1 MSASGQLPPE
11 PGSES
16 NELAATIE
24 LRRAVRNAFDAEPG
38 PAPRVRAAVFKRIH
52 ASDSVQGASLLANLA
67 AWLRA
72 PRVPRWAPAVALL
85 LIVIQGAVLLRML
98 PSRTSSTATVT
109 TRALATTA
117 TRLRVVFNP
126 LASAAQMR
134 ELLDT
139 LGARIIDGPAST
151 GAYVIELAVADPK
164 QLSEKL
170 NAARARHEVLL
181 TLELAP
187 P

>member
-1 MSASGQLPPE
+1 VL
-11 PGSES
+11 
-16 NELAATIE
+16 
-24 LRRAVRNAFDAEPG
+24 
-38 PAPRVRAAVFKRIH
+38 KRIH
-52 ASDSVQGASLLANLA
+52 ARGSDNRASLFAKLA

-72 PRVPRWAPAVALL
+72 PLVPRWAPAAALL
-85 LIVIQGAVLLRML
+85 LIVIQGAALLRML
-98 PSRTSSTATVT
+98 PSRTNSTATVT
-109 TRALATTA
+109 TRALVTTA

-151 GAYVIELAVADPK
+151 GAYVIELAAADPK